1 MRTMDCPEARALL
14 VDLRRGRLLLPQRE
28 SLRAH
33 LCGCGTCSRLEAAEA
48 ALDDLL
54 DGGLPRRAASAG
66 LRIELERMVAATP
79 GTDVRRSPTARAGW
93 RRLAAPALAACLA
106 VTLAGAVIERLGF
119 RDEVA
124 RTAFVSDAVSEHLRA
139 LSDARGPELV
149 SGVNHE
155 VKPWFEGRL
164 DFAPVVPMPDVAEL
178 RLRGGSV
185 GYFLDRK
192 GAVVSYS
199 LRRHAVTLLAFRP
212 DGLGLPGT
220 REPDGKPGL
229 RKTTARGFRVVAWR
243 SSEVGYALVSDV
255 AAAELDA
262 LAAAFAA
269 ATSR

>member
-1 MRTMDCPEARALL
+1 MDCPEARPLL

-28 SLRAH
+28 ALRAH
-33 LCGCGTCSRLEAAEA
+33 VSGCVECTQLQAAET

-54 DGGLPRRAASAG
+54 DRALPRLAASAG
-66 LRIELERMVAATP
+66 LRRELEHLVAAMP
-79 GTDVRRSPTARAGW
+79 GTGAHRATPAAAGW
-93 RRLAAPALAACLA
+93 MRLAAPALAACLA
-106 VTLAGAVIERLGF
+106 VALAGAVVERLGF
-119 RDEVA
+119 RDEIA
-124 RTAFVSDAVSEHLRA
+124 RTAFVSDAVNEHLRA
-139 LSDARGPELV
+139 LADARGPELV

-164 DFAPVVPMPDVAEL
+164 DFAPVVPVPDVAEL

-220 REPDGKPGL
+220 RGPDGKAVL
-229 RKTTARGFRVVAWR
+229 RAVTARGFRVAAWR
-243 SSEVGYALVSDV
+243 SGDVGYALVSDV
-255 AAAELDA
+255 AAAELDE
-262 LAAAFAA
+262 LAATFAA

>member
-1 MRTMDCPEARALL
+1 MDCLEARALL
-14 VDLRRGRLLLPQRE
+14 IDLRRGRLLMPQRE
-28 SLRAH
+28 SVRAH
-33 LCGCGTCSRLEAAEA
+33 LSGCGECTRLEAAEA
-48 ALDDLL
+48 AVDDLL
-54 DGGLPRRAASAG
+54 DRGLPRLTASTG
-66 LRIELERMVAATP
+66 LRSALERMVAP
-79 GTDVRRSPTARAGW
+79 MHGTGVHPAAPAAARW

-106 VTLAGAVIERLGF
+106 VALAGAVVERLGF

-124 RTAFVSDAVSEHLRA
+124 RTAFVSDAVSEHLRTLA
-139 LSDARGPELV
+139 DGRGPELV

-155 VKPWFEGRL
+155 VKPWFEGRI
-164 DFAPVVPMPDVAEL
+164 DFAPVVPLPDVAEL

-220 REPDGKPGL
+220 PGPDGKAGL
-229 RKTTARGFRVVAWR
+229 RAATAHGFRVAAWR
-243 SSEVGYALVSDV
+243 SGDVGYALVSDV
-255 AAAELDA
+255 AAAELDE

-269 ATSR
+269 ATFR

>member
-1 MRTMDCPEARALL
+1 MDCQEARALL

-28 SLRAH
+28 ALRAH
-33 LCGCGTCSRLEAAEA
+33 LSGCGGCTHLQAAEA
-48 ALDDLL
+48 VLDDLL
-54 DGGLPRRAASAG
+54 DRGLPRLAASAE
-66 LRIELERMVAATP
+66 LRRELERMVAAMP
-79 GTDVRRSPTARAGW
+79 GTDVQLAAPAPPGW

-106 VTLAGAVIERLGF
+106 VALAGAVVERLGF

-124 RTAFVSDAVSEHLRA
+124 RTAFVSDAVSEHLRT
-139 LSDARGPELV
+139 LEDARGPELV
-149 SGVNHE
+149 SGANHE
-155 VKPWFEGRL
+155 VKPWFEGRI
-164 DFAPVVPMPDVAEL
+164 DFAPVVPVPDVAEL

-212 DGLGLPGT
+212 DGLGLSGT
-220 REPDGKPGL
+220 RGPDGKAGL
-229 RKTTARGFRVVAWR
+229 RAATARGFRVTAWR
-243 SSEVGYALVSDV
+243 SGDVGYALVSDV
-255 AAAELDA
+255 AAAELDE